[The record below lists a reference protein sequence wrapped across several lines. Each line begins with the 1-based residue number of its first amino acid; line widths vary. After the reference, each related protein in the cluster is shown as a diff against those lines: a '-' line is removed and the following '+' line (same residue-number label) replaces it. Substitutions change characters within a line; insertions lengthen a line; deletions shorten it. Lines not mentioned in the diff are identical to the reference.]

1 MFFALIQIT
10 NRIESTFIVQNL
22 LCALVVGGLNKEPC
36 YAYSRRELVHELCAI
51 PIFQFYSVAG
61 IHTTCCTA
69 GITHGSRYARIGND
83 RCNLTYISR
92 LLIGRV
98 GEITD
103 CILLGTCT
111 AEHNQSD
118 FCWFLN
124 IDFYIYILIYIFRI
138 IIFHRCT
145 STRLNKNFTDIIHE
159 LPIYFRRSRRKISRT
174 SYLIPFT

>member
-1 MFFALIQIT
+1 MLC
-10 NRIESTFIVQNL
+10 L
-22 LCALVVGGLNKEPC
+22 LPQGTR
-36 YAYSRRELVHELCAI
+36 SELCAI
-51 PIFQFYSVAG
+51 PIFQFYSVAS

-103 CILLGTCT
+103 CFLLGTCT

-145 STRLNKNFTDIIHE
+145 STGLIKT
-159 LPIYFRRSRRKISRT
+159 SRILYMSCPSISVGVEER
-174 SYLIPFT
+174 